1 MRAIIVDD
9 ERLARNELRNLLSEF
24 PEIEII
30 DEANNATEALLKIK
44 EQQPDVVFM
53 DIHMPGTNGIEAL
66 KQLKE
71 LDEIPK
77 VIFVT
82 AYDDHAIEAFRLNAL
97 DYLLK
102 PVDPA
107 RLNET
112 INKLVSSEEDENFEA
127 LQQNTRKDRLLSVE
141 DKIFIK
147 DGEKCFY
154 VSLQEIR
161 YFESMGNYV
170 KVYFKNFK
178 PMILRSL
185 NSLEERLSADHF
197 FRANRKYIINLNHI
211 TTIENWFNGGL
222 QVTLSDNEK
231 IEISRRQTI
240 RFKDMM
246 SL

>member
-1 MRAIIVDD
+1 MKAIIVDD

-30 DEANNATEALLKIK
+30 GEAINAADALLKI
-44 EQQPDVVFM
+44 EELQPDIVFM

-66 KQLKE
+66 RQLKE
-71 LDEIPK
+71 LEEIPK
-77 VIFVT
+77 VVFVT
-82 AYDDHAIEAFRLNAL
+82 AFDDHAIEAFRLNAL

-102 PVDPA
+102 PVDPE

-112 INKLVSSEEDENFEA
+112 INKLLSTEDDENFEP
-127 LQQNTRKDRLLSVE
+127 LQQNTRKDRVLNVD

-147 DGEKCFY
+147 DGDKSFY
-154 VSLQEIR
+154 VSLHEVR

-178 PMILRSL
+178 PTILRSL
-185 NSLEERLSADHF
+185 NSLEDRLSADHF

-211 TTIENWFNGGL
+211 TAIENWFNGGL
-222 QVTLSDNEK
+222 QVTLSNNEK

>member
-1 MRAIIVDD
+1 MKAIIVDD

-30 DEANNATEALLKIK
+30 GEAINAADALLKI
-44 EQQPDVVFM
+44 EELQPDIVFM

-66 KQLKE
+66 RQLKE
-71 LDEIPK
+71 LEEIPK

-82 AYDDHAIEAFRLNAL
+82 AFDDHAIEAFRVNAL

-102 PVDPA
+102 PVDPE

-112 INKLVSSEEDENFEA
+112 INKLLSTEDDENFEP
-127 LQQNTRKDRLLSVE
+127 LQQNTRKDRVLNVD

-147 DGEKCFY
+147 DGDKCFY
-154 VSLQEIR
+154 VSLHEIR

-178 PMILRSL
+178 PTILRSL
-185 NSLEERLSADHF
+185 NSLEDRLSADHF

-211 TTIENWFNGGL
+211 TAIENWFNGGL
-222 QVTLSDNEK
+222 QVTLSNNEK

>member
-1 MRAIIVDD
+1 MKAIIVDD
-9 ERLARNELRNLLSEF
+9 ERLARKELRNLLSEF

-30 DEANNATEALLKIK
+30 DEASNASEALKKIA

-53 DIHMPGTNGIEAL
+53 DIHMPDTNGIDAL

-71 LDEIPK
+71 LNEIPK
-77 VIFVT
+77 VVFVT
-82 AYDDHAIEAFRLNAL
+82 AYDEHAIEAFRLNAL

-102 PVDPA
+102 PVDPE

-112 INKLVSSEEDENFEA
+112 INKLIAIEDEENFETI
-127 LQQNTRKDRLLSVE
+127 QQNTRKDRLLSID
-141 DKIFIK
+141 DKIFLK

-154 VSLQEIR
+154 ISLQEIR

-170 KVYFKNFK
+170 KVFFKNNK

-185 NSLEERLSADHF
+185 NSLEERLSPDYF

-211 TTIENWFNGGL
+211 TSIENWFNGGL
-222 QVTLSDNEK
+222 QVTLSENEK

-240 RFKDMM
+240 RFKEMM
-246 SL
+246 SI

>member
-24 PEIEII
+24 PEIDVI
-30 DEANNATEALLKIK
+30 DEASNASEALEKIA
-44 EQQPDVVFM
+44 QLQPDVVFM

-77 VIFVT
+77 VVFVT
-82 AYDDHAIEAFRLNAL
+82 AYDEHAIEAFRLNAL

-102 PVDPA
+102 PVDPD

-112 INKLVSSEEDENFEA
+112 INKLVSSEEEENFEA
-127 LQQNTRKDRLLSVE
+127 LQQNTRKDRLLSIE
-141 DKIFIK
+141 DKIFLK

-154 VSLQEIR
+154 IGLQDIR

-170 KVYFKNFK
+170 KVYFNNNK

-185 NSLEERLSADHF
+185 NSLEERLSPDHF

-211 TTIENWFNGGL
+211 TAIENWFNGGL

>member
-1 MRAIIVDD
+1 MKAIIVDD

-30 DEANNATEALLKIK
+30 GEAINAADALLKI
-44 EQQPDVVFM
+44 EELQPDIVFM

-66 KQLKE
+66 RQLKE
-71 LDEIPK
+71 LEEIPK
-77 VIFVT
+77 VVFVT
-82 AYDDHAIEAFRLNAL
+82 AFDDHAIEAFRLNAL

-102 PVDPA
+102 PVDPE

-112 INKLVSSEEDENFEA
+112 INKLLSTEDDENFEP
-127 LQQNTRKDRLLSVE
+127 LQQNTRKDRVLNVD

-147 DGEKCFY
+147 DGDKCFY
-154 VSLQEIR
+154 VSLHEIR

-178 PMILRSL
+178 PTILRSL
-185 NSLEERLSADHF
+185 NSLEDRLSADHF

-211 TTIENWFNGGL
+211 TAIENWFNGGL
-222 QVTLSDNEK
+222 QVTLSNNEK

>member
-1 MRAIIVDD
+1 MKVIIVDD
-9 ERLARNELRNLLSEF
+9 ERLARNELRNLISEF

-30 DEANNATEALLKIK
+30 DEATNAQEALTKIS

-53 DIHMPGTNGIEAL
+53 DIHMPHTNGIEAL

-77 VIFVT
+77 VVFVT
-82 AYDDHAIEAFRLNAL
+82 AYDEHAIEAFRLNAL

-102 PVDPA
+102 PVDPT

-112 INKLVSSEEDENFEA
+112 ISKLLKAEEEEHYDAPHQSN
-127 LQQNTRKDRLLSVE
+127 RKERPLEISDQ
-141 DKIFIK
+141 IFIK
-147 DGEKCFY
+147 DGEKCYF
-154 VSLQEIR
+154 VALQDIR

-170 KVYFKNFK
+170 KVFFHTNK

-185 NSLEERLSADHF
+185 NSLEERLSPDHF

-211 TTIENWFNGGL
+211 SAIENWFNGGL
-222 QVTLSDNEK
+222 QVTLSENEK

-240 RFKDMM
+240 RFKEMM
-246 SL
+246 SI

>member
-30 DEANNATEALLKIK
+30 DEANNAAEALLKIK

-82 AYDDHAIEAFRLNAL
+82 AFDDHAIEAFRLNAL

-211 TTIENWFNGGL
+211 TAVENWFNGGL
-222 QVTLSDNEK
+222 QVTLSDDEK

>member
-30 DEANNATEALLKIK
+30 DEANNAAEALLKIK

-66 KQLKE
+66 QQLKE

-82 AYDDHAIEAFRLNAL
+82 AFDDHAIEAFRLNAL

-211 TTIENWFNGGL
+211 TAVENWFNGGL
-222 QVTLSDNEK
+222 QVTLSDDEK

>member
-1 MRAIIVDD
+1 MRAIVVDD
-9 ERLARNELRNLLSEF
+9 ERLARNELKNLLSEF
-24 PEIEII
+24 PEMDVIA
-30 DEANNATEALLKIK
+30 EANNASEALKLIA
-44 EQQPDVVFM
+44 ELQPDVIFM

-71 LDEIPK
+71 LDDIPK

-82 AYDDHAIEAFRLNAL
+82 AFDEHAIEAFRLNAL

-112 INKLVSSEEDENFEA
+112 INKLISLEDEENFDSI
-127 LQQNTRKDRLLSVE
+127 QPNTRKDRLLTHA
-141 DKIFIK
+141 DRIFLK

-154 VSLQEIR
+154 IQLQEIR

-170 KVYFKNFK
+170 RVFFKDSK

-185 NSLEERLSADHF
+185 NSLEERLSPDDF
-197 FRANRKYIINLNHI
+197 FRANRKYIINLHHI
-211 TTIENWFNGGL
+211 TSIENWFNGGL
-222 QVTLSDNEK
+222 QVTLLTNEK

-240 RFKDMM
+240 RFKEMM

>member
-1 MRAIIVDD
+1 MKAIIVDD

-30 DEANNATEALLKIK
+30 GEAINAADALLKI
-44 EQQPDVVFM
+44 EELQPDIVFM
-53 DIHMPGTNGIEAL
+53 DIHMPGTNGIDAL
-66 KQLKE
+66 RQLKE
-71 LDEIPK
+71 LEEIPK

-82 AYDDHAIEAFRLNAL
+82 AFDDHAIEAFRLNAL

-102 PVDPA
+102 PVDPE

-112 INKLVSSEEDENFEA
+112 INKLLSTEDDENFEP
-127 LQQNTRKDRLLSVE
+127 LQQNTRKDRVLNVD

-147 DGEKCFY
+147 DGDKCFY
-154 VSLQEIR
+154 VSLHEIR

-178 PMILRSL
+178 PTILRSL
-185 NSLEERLSADHF
+185 NSLEDRLSADHF

-211 TTIENWFNGGL
+211 TAIENWFNGGL
-222 QVTLSDNEK
+222 QVTLSNNEK

>member
-1 MRAIIVDD
+1 MKVIIVDD
-9 ERLARNELRNLLSEF
+9 ERLARNELRNLISEF

-30 DEANNATEALLKIK
+30 DEATNAQEALTKIS

-53 DIHMPGTNGIEAL
+53 DIHMPNTNGIEAL

-77 VIFVT
+77 VVFVT
-82 AYDDHAIEAFRLNAL
+82 AYDEHAIEAFRLNAL

-102 PVDPA
+102 PVDPT

-112 INKLVSSEEDENFEA
+112 ISKLLKAEEEEHYDAPHQSN
-127 LQQNTRKDRLLSVE
+127 RKDRPLEIS
-141 DKIFIK
+141 DQIFIK
-147 DGEKCFY
+147 DGEKCYF
-154 VSLQEIR
+154 VALQDIR

-170 KVYFKNFK
+170 KVFFHTNK

-185 NSLEERLSADHF
+185 NSLEERLSPDHF

-211 TTIENWFNGGL
+211 SAIENWFNGGL
-222 QVTLSDNEK
+222 QVTLSENEK

-240 RFKDMM
+240 RFKEMM
-246 SL
+246 SI

>member
-1 MRAIIVDD
+1 MKAIIVDD

-30 DEANNATEALLKIK
+30 GEAINAADALLKI
-44 EQQPDVVFM
+44 EELQPDIVFM

-66 KQLKE
+66 RQLKE
-71 LDEIPK
+71 LEEIPK

-82 AYDDHAIEAFRLNAL
+82 AFDDHAIEAFRLNAL

-102 PVDPA
+102 PVDPE

-112 INKLVSSEEDENFEA
+112 INKLLSTEDDENFEP
-127 LQQNTRKDRLLSVE
+127 LQQNTRKDRVLNVD

-147 DGEKCFY
+147 DGDKCFY
-154 VSLQEIR
+154 VSLHEIR

-178 PMILRSL
+178 PTILRSL
-185 NSLEERLSADHF
+185 NSLEDRLSADHF

-211 TTIENWFNGGL
+211 TAIENWFNGGL
-222 QVTLSDNEK
+222 QVTLSNNEK

>member
-1 MRAIIVDD
+1 MKAIIVDD
-9 ERLARNELRNLLSEF
+9 ERLARKELRNLLSEF

-30 DEANNATEALLKIK
+30 DEASNASEALKKIA

-53 DIHMPGTNGIEAL
+53 DIHMPDTNGIDAL

-71 LDEIPK
+71 LNEIPK
-77 VIFVT
+77 VVFVT
-82 AYDDHAIEAFRLNAL
+82 AYDEHAIEAFRLNAL

-102 PVDPA
+102 PVDPE

-112 INKLVSSEEDENFEA
+112 INKLITIEDEENFETI
-127 LQQNTRKDRLLSVE
+127 QQNTRKDRLLSID
-141 DKIFIK
+141 DKIFLK

-154 VSLQEIR
+154 ISLQEIR

-170 KVYFKNFK
+170 KVFFKNNK

-185 NSLEERLSADHF
+185 NSLEERLSPDYF

-211 TTIENWFNGGL
+211 TSIENWFNGGL
-222 QVTLSDNEK
+222 QVTLSENEK

-240 RFKDMM
+240 RFKEMM
-246 SL
+246 SI